1 MSPSTSADF
10 TTVNAGAGSTG
21 TSVVDGGETGGSPV
35 GGVPVAVA
43 VFDTLPESTSACVST
58 YDAVHTT

>member
-1 MSPSTSADF
+1 MADF
-10 TTVNAGAGSTG
+10 TMLTPGAGTTG
-21 TSVVDGGETGGSPV
+21 ISVVDGGETGGSPV